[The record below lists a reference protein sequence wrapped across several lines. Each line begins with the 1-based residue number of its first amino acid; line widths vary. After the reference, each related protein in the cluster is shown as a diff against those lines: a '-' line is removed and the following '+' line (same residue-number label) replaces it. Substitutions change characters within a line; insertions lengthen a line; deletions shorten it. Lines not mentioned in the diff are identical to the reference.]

1 MTKFRWVVLALL
13 ALGLAPAS
21 AAQMV
26 DRQSVYWGAVAQYA
40 QGDRAAALRDIGNFG
55 EKDLD
60 AIADA
65 VEKLSHAS
73 NKCEDCEARH
83 RFEALPLRAAVLL
96 HAERDRA
103 DRAQKVKLLD
113 GAPDCAANPQAAA
126 AERLLASAEQQKGGD
141 VFAANFALA
150 LAMDFRSM
158 LCILRAGHW
167 AEVGLKVAPGN
178 ASLFVARGLAAET
191 MGVTGWAEPTPFTV
205 FDDARGR
212 SRTLD
217 TTPRPVSRTVMRSSP
232 IDKPRLLNV
241 AREAFEKA
249 LAIDPDQEEARVRL
263 GRVQWR
269 LGRIKEAKESLS
281 TALAGKEDSIKYL
294 AHLFLGRCLEDSQDL
309 RGAIDEYKAALA
321 LRPETQ
327 IGAVALAHALA
338 LRGDSEGARQVL
350 EPVLVYSG
358 NRRTVDPYWAYLIGT
373 PDLSNAMLEA
383 LRSESMR

>member
-1 MTKFRWVVLALL
+1 
-13 ALGLAPAS
+13 
-21 AAQMV
+21 
-26 DRQSVYWGAVAQYA
+26 
-40 QGDRAAALRDIGNFG
+40 
-55 EKDLD
+55 
-60 AIADA
+60 
-65 VEKLSHAS
+65 
-73 NKCEDCEARH
+73 
-83 RFEALPLRAAVLL
+83 VLL